1 MGREQ
6 SNSGEEEEEEDNGH
20 HSSEQIDLQRSSK
33 STYLLTA
40 MSSSDSEYDDVLE
53 MMERE
58 KMGIDNAS
66 SGYMHALDM
75 SVHSKLYD
83 RYDHV
88 TSKSDVK
95 YKHHSNNLPNKSS
108 DKARVDS
115 LLSASDKLVQT
126 HRKADAAVRD
136 AANATNDAA
145 ASPTTAKGSKG
156 ESASAALE
164 ANIAKDKSRVKGIL
178 AAGMRLFGWGA
189 ETSAVAPAAANGD
202 KTSKATTTKA
212 ANGGKA
218 GAAGAEAEDAD
229 EIATQTQAVFDGQ
242 SSTKKDL
249 DAADAKVELA
259 LKYAERGVKKLG
271 KGADSGA

>member
-1 MGREQ
+1 
-6 SNSGEEEEEEDNGH
+6 
-20 HSSEQIDLQRSSK
+20 
-33 STYLLTA
+33 
-40 MSSSDSEYDDVLE
+40 
-53 MMERE
+53 
-58 KMGIDNAS
+58 
-66 SGYMHALDM
+66 MHALDM

-95 YKHHSNNLPNKSS
+95 HKHHNNNLPNKSS

-126 HRKADAAVRD
+126 HRKADAAVRN

-189 ETSAVAPAAANGD
+189 DTSAVATAAANGD
-202 KTSKATTTKA
+202 KTSKVTTTQVVK
-212 ANGGKA
+212 GGKG
-218 GAAGAEAEDAD
+218 GAAGAEDAEEAD
-229 EIATQTQAVFDGQ
+229 EIAKQTQAVFDGQ

>member
-1 MGREQ
+1 
-6 SNSGEEEEEEDNGH
+6 
-20 HSSEQIDLQRSSK
+20 
-33 STYLLTA
+33 
-40 MSSSDSEYDDVLE
+40 
-53 MMERE
+53 
-58 KMGIDNAS
+58 
-66 SGYMHALDM
+66 MHALDM

-95 YKHHSNNLPNKSS
+95 HKHSSNLPTNKPS

-126 HRKADAAVRD
+126 HRKADAAVRN
-136 AANATNDAA
+136 AANVTHEAA
-145 ASPTTAKGSKG
+145 GSPTTAKGSKG
-156 ESASAALE
+156 ENASAALE

-189 ETSAVAPAAANGD
+189 DASAVTPAAANED
-202 KTSKATTTKA
+202 KTLKVTTTKA
-212 ANGGKA
+212 ANGAKA
-218 GAAGAEAEDAD
+218 GAAGAEQAVEAD
-229 EIATQTQAVFDGQ
+229 EIAKQTQAVFDGQ

-249 DAADAKVELA
+249 DAADAKVELT

-271 KGADSGA
+271 KGVDAGA